1 MSSLHRYF
9 TLWFLLSPDT
19 LFLAAFWLIGGMG
32 LLLLD
37 LFDFAALRLLS
48 HQPSSRHKRDFS
60 LLISNRSPVQSFYSL
75 PEIHNSKPAAGRRNS
90 RKIRHHQ
97 FGIYRRLRWK
107 YKLFPGYYGNVSILK
122 LKKEE
127 AKRLYQFQREL
138 NAYMKWM
145 DCWMSGSEHTTSK
158 LHHVPHGT
166 WNLKVKNKYGVPTP
180 KVDNLLNQVDVQATF
195 RAEHLM
201 RHCFSFAPISNK
213 LEKAFIAAADLLKEL
228 HYERSYSPIAYEG
241 AYLVDDSHRS
251 DVPVVFDTGCSFSV
265 TPFIENFVS
274 ELEHTD
280 VSELTGLTDTAKI
293 HGVGWVEWPIRDVFG
308 QVAVIRTQAYHVPD
322 ATIRLN
328 SPQTY
333 FQEHG
338 AGSCTFNHTQ
348 LTLTTALGNDLQFP
362 YHPSSNLPLMFLD
375 RNVSQAGLTGHQVL
389 TLSTDPEL
397 HDKMKSLLHQENYNL
412 TQPQKELLL
421 WHYRLCHAGLGWV
434 QTLMLKPKHEINS
447 SAGPSVLRARDKA
460 TPRCP
465 RPKCAACQLG
475 KQFRTTPNSVTVHA
489 NPDREM
495 AIKRGDIKPGDCV
508 SMDQYVCKVP
518 G

>member
-1 MSSLHRYF
+1 ML
-9 TLWFLLSPDT
+9 
-19 LFLAAFWLIGGMG
+19 
-32 LLLLD
+32 
-37 LFDFAALRLLS
+37 
-48 HQPSSRHKRDFS
+48 
-60 LLISNRSPVQSFYSL
+60 
-75 PEIHNSKPAAGRRNS
+75 
-90 RKIRHHQ
+90 
-97 FGIYRRLRWK
+97 
-107 YKLFPGYYGNVSILK
+107 
-122 LKKEE
+122 
-127 AKRLYQFQREL
+127 
-138 NAYMKWM
+138 
-145 DCWMSGSEHTTSK
+145 GSEHTSSK
-158 LHHVPHGT
+158 LHHVPCDT
-166 WNLKVKNKYGVPTP
+166 WNLKVKTKYGVPTP
-180 KVDNLLNQVDVQATF
+180 KVDNLLNQADVLATF

-265 TPFIENFVS
+265 TPFIEDFVS

-338 AGSCTFNHTQ
+338 AGSCTFDHTQ

-421 WHYRLCHAGLGWV
+421 WHYRLCHHAGLGWV

-447 SAGPSVLRARDKA
+447 SAGPSVLCARDKA

-465 RPKCAACQLG
+465 HPKCAACQLG
-475 KQFRTTPNSVTVHA
+475 KQFRTTPNSATVHA

-518 G
+518 GRLPHTFGKERSENKYSGGTVFIDHASGYVYLFNQVSLRVGETLQGKHKFEDFAGDYGVRIKSYHADNHPF